1 MIVFY
6 DTNMPVLYARIRILN
21 PNIILA
27 MCRKRILYNFYFSNQ
42 VLGGAFQAFGWP
54 GVVTVMANWF
64 GKGKKGLLF
73 GIWNSH
79 TSVGN
84 ILGGILAGII
94 PTYYYYTITY
104 FRGHKMQSYLTS
116 FHKKYSWGFRKLVSS
131 HNEYF

>member
-6 DTNMPVLYARIRILN
+6 DTNMPVLYARTRILN
-21 PNIILA
+21 LNIILA

-116 FHKKYSWGFRKLVSS
+116 FHLKYSWG
-131 HNEYF
+131 

>member
-1 MIVFY
+1 MTQKCPY
-6 DTNMPVLYARIRILN
+6 MLN
-21 PNIILA
+21 SKYTNIILA
-27 MCRKRILYNFYFSNQ
+27 MCRKRFLCNFYFSNQ

-94 PTYYYYTITY
+94 PTTQLLILEAI
-104 FRGHKMQSYLTS
+104 KCSLI
-116 FHKKYSWGFRKLVSS
+116 
-131 HNEYF
+131 

>member
-1 MIVFY
+1 
-6 DTNMPVLYARIRILN
+6 
-21 PNIILA
+21 
-27 MCRKRILYNFYFSNQ
+27 
-42 VLGGAFQAFGWP
+42 
-54 GVVTVMANWF
+54 MANWF

-116 FHKKYSWGFRKLVSS
+116 FYKKKSWGKNKIAPNIIKIS
-131 HNEYF
+131 

>member
-94 PTYYYYTITY
+94 YVVLQLLILEA
-104 FRGHKMQSYLTS
+104 HKMQSYLTS
-116 FHKKYSWGFRKLVSS
+116 FHLKYSWGRKLVTS
-131 HNEYF
+131 HRLL